1 MSKRQP
7 AILALVLLLLAACA
21 APGLRSRPW
30 EDLSGETG
38 LASWYGVPY
47 HGRRTSSG
55 EVYNMYQLSAAHRD
69 IPLGSWV
76 EVTNLTIGRSLTV
89 RINDRG
95 PFVEGR
101 IIDLSYAA
109 ASLLGMTGP
118 GVVPVRV
125 RLSQPPQGGA
135 GPVRYAVQVASFTAE
150 SSAQGLKSEL
160 ERKVPGVHIVKA
172 LVTGETYYRVRVG
185 NFASRSEAQATA
197 ERLAGLGYR
206 VLIME
211 SSERS

>member
-1 MSKRQP
+1 MNERRQ
-7 AILALVLLLLAACA
+7 VLLGVFLLLVAACA
-21 APGLRSRPW
+21 TPGLRPRGW

-55 EVYNMYQLSAAHRD
+55 EVYDMYQLSAAHRE

-76 EVTNLTIGRSLTV
+76 EVTNLTNGRSLTV

-101 IIDLSYAA
+101 IIDLSYAS
-109 ASLLGMTGP
+109 ASLLGVTGP

-125 RLSQPPQGGA
+125 RLSQPPPGGP
-135 GPVRYAVQVASFTAE
+135 GPVRYSVQVASFTAE
-150 SSAQGLKSEL
+150 SSARALKAEL
-160 ERKVPGVHIVKA
+160 VPKVASVHIVKA
-172 LVTGETYYRVRVG
+172 LVGGETYYRVRVG
-185 NFASRSEAQATA
+185 SFASHTEAQGTA
-197 ERLAGLGYR
+197 ERLAALGYR

-211 SSERS
+211 AADHP

>member
-1 MSKRQP
+1 MDRRT
-7 AILALVLLLLAACA
+7 ALLEMLLFTLLASCA
-21 APGLRSRPW
+21 APQLRPRAW
-30 EDLSGETG
+30 EDLSGEVG

-55 EVYNMYQLSAAHRD
+55 EVYDMYQLTAAHRD

-76 EVTNLTIGRSLTV
+76 EVTNLANARSLTV

-118 GVVPVRV
+118 GVVPARV
-125 RLSQPPQGGA
+125 RLSQPPQGVTDPG
-135 GPVRYAVQVASFTAE
+135 RYSVQVASFTAE
-150 SSAQGLKSEL
+150 SSAQALKVEL
-160 ERKVPGVHIVKA
+160 ERKVGGVQIMKA
-172 LVTGETYYRVRVG
+172 LVGGELYYRVRVG
-185 NFASRSEAQATA
+185 NFTSRTEARTTA
-197 ERLAGLGYR
+197 DRLAGLGYR
-206 VLIME
+206 VLIMG
-211 SSERS
+211 SEDRP

>member
-1 MSKRQP
+1 MNGRRQ
-7 AILALVLLLLAACA
+7 AIVLVFLLLVAACA
-21 APGLRSRPW
+21 APGLRPRPW

-55 EVYNMYQLSAAHRD
+55 EVYDMYQVSAAHRE

-76 EVTNLTIGRSLTV
+76 EVTNLTNGRSLTV

-109 ASLLGMTGP
+109 ASLLGVTGP
-118 GVVPVRV
+118 GVVPVKV
-125 RLSQPPQGGA
+125 RLSQPPPGDS
-135 GPVRYAVQVASFTAE
+135 GPSRYSVQVASFIAE
-150 SSAQGLKSEL
+150 SSAQALKAEL
-160 ERKVPGVHIVKA
+160 EPKVSGVRIVKA
-172 LVTGETYYRVRVG
+172 VVGRELYYRVRVG
-185 NFASRSEAQATA
+185 NFPSRAEAQGTA
-197 ERLAGLGYR
+197 ERLAGMGYR
-206 VLIME
+206 VLVTE
-211 SSERS
+211 SDDRL

>member
-1 MSKRQP
+1 MNERWR
-7 AILALVLLLLAACA
+7 VLLGAFLLLVGACA
-21 APGLRSRPW
+21 APQLRPRAW
-30 EDLSGETG
+30 EDPSGEIG

-55 EVYNMYQLSAAHRD
+55 EVYDMYQLTAAHRD

-76 EVTNLTIGRSLTV
+76 EVTSLSNARSLTV

-109 ASLLGMTGP
+109 ASLLGIIGP
-118 GVVPVRV
+118 GVDRVRV
-125 RLSQPPQGGA
+125 RLSHSPQGGVGPARFSIQA
-135 GPVRYAVQVASFTAE
+135 GSFTAE
-150 SSAQGLKSEL
+150 SSAQALRAEL
-160 ERKVPGVHIVKA
+160 QRHISGARIVKA
-172 LVTGETYYRVRVG
+172 VVGGEMFYRVRVG
-185 NFASRSEAQATA
+185 SFSSRSEAQPTA
-197 ERLAGLGYR
+197 ERLAALGYR

-211 SSERS
+211 SADRL

>member
-1 MSKRQP
+1 MNGRRQV
-7 AILALVLLLLAACA
+7 LRGVFLFLVAACA
-21 APGLRSRPW
+21 APQLRPRAW

-55 EVYNMYQLSAAHRD
+55 EVYDMYQVSAAHRE

-76 EVTNLTIGRSLTV
+76 EVTNLTNGRSLTV

-109 ASLLGMTGP
+109 ASLLGVTGP
-118 GVVPVRV
+118 GVVPVKV
-125 RLSQPPQGGA
+125 RLSQPPPGDS
-135 GPVRYAVQVASFTAE
+135 GPSRYSVQVASFIAE
-150 SSAQGLKSEL
+150 SSAQALKAEL
-160 ERKVPGVHIVKA
+160 EPKVSGVRIVKA
-172 LVTGETYYRVRVG
+172 VVGRELYYRVRVG
-185 NFASRSEAQATA
+185 NFPSRAEAQGTA
-197 ERLAGLGYR
+197 ERLAGMGYR
-206 VLIME
+206 VLVTE
-211 SSERS
+211 SDDRL

>member
-1 MSKRQP
+1 MNGRRQ
-7 AILALVLLLLAACA
+7 VLLGAFLLFVAACA
-21 APGLRSRPW
+21 TPGLRPRGW

-55 EVYNMYQLSAAHRD
+55 EVYDMYQVSAAHRE

-76 EVTNLTIGRSLTV
+76 EVTNLTSGRSLTV

-109 ASLLGMTGP
+109 ASLLGIIGP
-118 GVVPVRV
+118 GVAPVRV
-125 RLSQPPQGGA
+125 RLSQPQQAGV
-135 GPVRYAVQVASFTAE
+135 GPVRFSVQVGSFTSE
-150 SSAQGLKSEL
+150 SSAQALKAEL
-160 ERKVPGVHIVKA
+160 SRSVSGVHIVKA
-172 LVTGETYYRVRVG
+172 LVGGEAYYRVRIG
-185 NFASRSEAQATA
+185 SFGSRTEALATA
-197 ERLAGLGYR
+197 ERLAGLGHR

-211 SSERS
+211 STDRP

>member
-1 MSKRQP
+1 MFG
-7 AILALVLLLLAACA
+7 LLLLLLTSCA
-21 APGLRSRPW
+21 APRIRPRAW
-30 EDLSGETG
+30 EDLSGEVG

-55 EVYNMYQLSAAHRD
+55 EVYDMYQLTAAHRD

-76 EVTNLTIGRSLTV
+76 EVTNITNARSLTV

-109 ASLLGMTGP
+109 ASLLGITGP

-125 RLSQPPQGGA
+125 RLSQSPGA
-135 GPVRYAVQVASFTAE
+135 GSGPALYSVQVASFTAE
-150 SSAQGLKSEL
+150 SSAQALRAEL

-172 LVTGETYYRVRVG
+172 LISGERYYRVRVG
-185 NFASRSEAQATA
+185 TFASRTEAQEIGRASCR
-197 ERLAGLGYR
+197 ER
-206 VLIME
+206 VF
-211 SSERS
+211 RSV